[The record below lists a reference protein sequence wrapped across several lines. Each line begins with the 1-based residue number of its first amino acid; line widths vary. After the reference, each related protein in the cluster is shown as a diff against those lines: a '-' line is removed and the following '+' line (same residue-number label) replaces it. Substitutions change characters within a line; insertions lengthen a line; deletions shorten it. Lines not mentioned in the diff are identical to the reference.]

1 MRRLSEISVSDSIAL
16 EVCIT
21 RAFVK
26 KKKKIQ
32 IPQPYRIRILG
43 PGGGVEEDWE
53 SAFLKGLRVIQKD
66 SQT

>member
-26 KKKKIQ
+26 KKTKQ

-43 PGGGVEEDWE
+43 PGGGVEEHWE